1 MAFFDTH
8 WYCNFGDGS
17 TTGYYAVAKRPQNA
31 AVAVGQIVR
40 QFTTPASG
48 SERVFVCTVAGT
60 TANTTDATWSTSRGA
75 ETTDGTAKWREC
87 TGAAAVNG
95 DSVNVITWATLKAAG
110 LPSTGLII
118 KRNNGVSYQYC
129 TQGSTLSAS
138 EPAFSDTPG
147 TVTNDAVSIWVC
159 IGLVSS
165 FTAGGAAPHARLSN
179 VFGTNWFAPGNTVYV
194 GDNHVETMSG
204 NLSLSV
210 SSAAVARILCHNH
223 SGSYPP
229 GSSDGATGASVTCTG
244 AGNSVSISAQGSFY
258 FYGIALYA
266 NSGGV
271 SIGAGSVGQVQNW
284 YCFDNCI
291 LSSALNSTSA
301 MVLGASGTAWAI
313 VVLNNTTVK
322 FSGTSACIATYFS
335 QLLWQNTGQVLA
347 AGSSIPTTL
356 FQQPSSS
363 GRFSNVI
370 LRNLDLSQLTGSLF
384 TNASNS
390 SIGSLTVQDCKLNAA
405 MTVTRPI
412 NSGMNV
418 QLIRSDSAATAYKSQ
433 RIAYE
438 GTETTETSIVRTGGA
453 VDPNS
458 QAQSRKIVTSA
469 NAQWLRPFKCEPM
482 AIYNSTVG
490 SAVTATVCGTVN
502 AGALPQNDD
511 IWTEFEYLGSATDP
525 LGTIVTTT
533 KSSVLASNAAVA
545 SDSSTWGTPHT
556 TFDGT
561 PSAGIVMSNGNLTV
575 THGTTNNATG
585 VTSTAFLSGGKYYF
599 EIAAAPWS
607 STSAHAIGIILSI
620 TTFANLSAG
629 SVRVV
634 PGPANTFI
642 FVDNTNTGKNLGA
655 TAVNDVFGFAIN
667 FTNMLVWV
675 RRNSGS
681 WNADGTAN
689 PVTGIGGVTIASVG
703 IYAPFVVFNNIGA
716 TDAFTA
722 NFGQSAFANAAPSG
736 FLSWDTGWTP
746 FKLATTITP
755 QLPGYIHA
763 RVRVGKASATYY
775 VDPKCTLS

>member
-1 MAFFDTH
+1 MAYLETVA
-8 WYCNFGDGS
+8 YCNYGDGS
-17 TTGYYAVAKRPQNA
+17 TTGYYAIAKRPQNT
-31 AVAVGQIVR
+31 AVAAGQIVR
-40 QFTTPASG
+40 QFTTPAVG
-48 SERVFVCTVAGT
+48 SERAYICIIAGT
-60 TANTTDATWSTSRGA
+60 TANTTDATWSNLGRGRKI
-75 ETTDGTAKWREC
+75 TDGTATWIEC
-87 TGAAAVNG
+87 TGLPCVNG
-95 DSVNVITWATLKAAG
+95 DITNTPTWSEFKALGAPWFG
-110 LPSTGLII
+110 SSI
-118 KRNNGVSYQYC
+118 KRNNGASYQLC
-129 TQGSTLSAS
+129 TTEGTQGAS
-138 EPAFSDTPG
+138 EPAFSNTAGATTTDG
-147 TVTNDAVSIWVC
+147 TVVWTC
-159 IGLVSS
+159 IGVVGN
-165 FTAGGAAPHARLSN
+165 FTGGQAPHARL
-179 VFGTNWFAPGNTVYV
+179 GNAMTSGWVNLTWTVYV
-194 GDNHVETMSG
+194 ASNHAETVNTTISY
-204 NLSLSV
+204 STI
-210 SSAAVARILCHNH
+210 SSTPLVKILCHN

-229 GSSDGATGASVTCTG
+229 AAGNITTGATVTATASSPINFTG
-244 AGNSVSISAQGSFY
+244 PGSFY
-258 FYGIALYA
+258 FYGITFVAA
-266 NSGGV
+266 GAIA
-271 SIGAGSVGQVQNW
+271 IGASGVGQVQNW
-284 YCFDNCI
+284 YCFDTCSLQITTASIN
-291 LSSALNSTSA
+291 LT
-301 MVLGASGTAWAI
+301 VGASSTAWGI
-313 VVLNNTTVK
+313 VVFNNTTIK
-322 FSGTSACIATYFS
+322 FAGTGSCITPYFVN
-335 QLLWQNTGQVLA
+335 LVWQNTGQVLA
-347 AGSSIPTTL
+347 AGSSVPTTL
-356 FQQPSSS
+356 FQLTGSS
-363 GRFSNVI
+363 GRFNNI
-370 LRNLDLSQLTGSLF
+370 TLRNLDLSQLTGSLF

-390 SIGSLTVQDCKLNAA
+390 SIGTLVVQDCKLNAA

-438 GTETTETSIVRTGGA
+438 GTETTETSIVRTDGA
-453 VDPNS
+453 VDPTG
-458 QAQSRKIVTSA
+458 QAQSRRIVTSA

-502 AGALPQNDD
+502 AGALPNNDE
-511 IWTEFEYLGSATDP
+511 IWAEFEYLGSATDP

-763 RVRVGKASATYY
+763 RVRVGKASGTYY
-775 VDPKCTLS
+775 VEPKVTLT